1 MKTRHRGFLALLL
14 GWLALGAASVR
25 ADVIL
30 STLPQTNDAIA
41 SATLG
46 PLRIKALAFTLPGE
60 DYTLDSVVLRL
71 QLDTFGRPLT
81 APILTAARRLGQ
93 PRHPGLHRV
102 STFSIPTLVGGI
114 NNFTFTPT
122 GPFTL
127 LADEKYWL
135 ALSSAADFDTSGLNW
150 LASNPP
156 VTPTGVATLSGN
168 RFTSDGGAN
177 WGASTTVNSFTIN
190 GTVVPRA
197 CPSRPHWC
205 CWASGLPDS
214 ASRAASSNRF
224 RAHDSRPSGRFSFG
238 LTNDSE

>member
-1 MKTRHRGFLALLL
+1 MKTRHAGFLALLL
-14 GWLALGAASVR
+14 LGWFVLGAASVR
-25 ADVIL
+25 AAVIL

-46 PLRIKALAFTLPGE
+46 PLRIKALAFTLPDD

-81 APILTAARRLGQ
+81 APILRLLDDSGN
-93 PRHPGLHRV
+93 PDIPGSAG

-122 GPFTL
+122 APFTL
-127 LADEKYWL
+127 LADHKYWL

-156 VTPTGVATLSGN
+156 VTATGVATLSGN
-168 RFTSDGGAN
+168 RFTSDGGAI
-177 WGASTTVNSFTIN
+177 WGVSTTVNSFTIN
-190 GTVVPRA
+190 GTVVPTGVPEPTSLVLLGIGLA
-197 CPSRPHWC
+197 GLGFSR
-205 CWASGLPDS
+205 
-214 ASRAASSNRF
+214 RKR
-224 RAHDSRPSGRFSFG
+224 
-238 LTNDSE
+238 